1 MLTKAMQSI
10 AVGGLG
16 GWGAARRR
24 SHLMSE
30 TRENR
35 NAAGQRR
42 AMIG

>member
-1 MLTKAMQSI
+1 MLAKAMQSI

-16 GWGAARRR
+16 GGEAPQPP
-24 SHLMSE
+24 LSE